1 MAKLVDAPGLGPDAR
16 NGVGVRVPLLA
27 PQVLLGLDF
36 TYPDFNEETRMAL
49 QIENL
54 GSLDRKMTLEFAR
67 ADLAKA
73 RDARLAQF
81 GKNMKVAGFRPGK
94 VPKNMVEKQYG
105 MQVDFELQYDKA
117 SELFYEQS
125 KKEGLALAGQPRLE
139 PKSELGAD
147 KIVFDAFFEVL
158 PEVKIGDFSQAE
170 VTKYSTDIGDAEID
184 RAIDVLRKQQ
194 VHYHP
199 RGEAGAHGDGGSD
212 TSAQNGDQVVIDFV
226 GKIDGVEFAGGKAEN
241 FEYVLG
247 EGRML
252 PEFESA
258 SLGLKAGDTKS
269 FPLSFPADYHGKDV
283 AGKTAEFT
291 ITVKSVNW
299 AHMPVVDDAFALSM
313 GVTEGGVAKMRSEV
327 KENLVRE
334 VKRRITS
341 LLKNEVMEK
350 INTLC
355 ELDVPKSLVSSEQE
369 RLVESAR
376 QDLMQRGVP
385 NAKDA
390 PIPAELFAEQALK
403 RVRLGLIL
411 GELVKQQSLAATADQ
426 IKAEIDEQAAT
437 YEDPKEVVRWFYSNP
452 SRLKDIENMVLED
465 NVIKYFT
472 SLAKVS
478 DKTLSFEELSKLN

>member
-1 MAKLVDAPGLGPDAR
+1 
-16 NGVGVRVPLLA
+16 
-27 PQVLLGLDF
+27 
-36 TYPDFNEETRMAL
+36 MAL

-54 GSLDRKMTLEFAR
+54 GQLDRKMTLEFAR

-73 RDARLAQF
+73 REAQLAKV
-81 GKNMKVAGFRPGK
+81 GKTMKMAGFRPGK
-94 VPKNMVEKQYG
+94 VPKSIVEKQYG
-105 MQVDFELQYDKA
+105 MQVDFEIQFDKA
-117 SELFYEQS
+117 SELFFELS
-125 KKEGLALAGQPRLE
+125 KKEGIQLAGQPRLE

-147 KIVFDAFFEVL
+147 KIIFDAYFEVL
-158 PEVKIGDFSQAE
+158 PEIKIGDFTKAE
-170 VTKYSTDIGDAEID
+170 VTKYTTTIADAEID
-184 RAIDVLRKQQ
+184 RALDVLRKQQ

-199 RGEAGAHGDGGSD
+199 RGEAGPHGDGGAN
-212 TSAQNGDQVVIDFV
+212 TAAQAGDQVIIDFI

-252 PEFESA
+252 PEFEA
-258 SLGLKAGDTKS
+258 ATLGLKTGESKT

-283 AGKTAEFT
+283 AGKTADFT
-291 ITVKSVNW
+291 ITVKKVNW
-299 AHMPVVDDAFALSM
+299 AHLPVVDDNFALSL
-313 GVTEGGVAKMRSEV
+313 GVTEGGVTKMREEV
-327 KENLVRE
+327 KENLDRE

-341 LLKNEVMEK
+341 LLKNEVMDQIDK
-350 INTLC
+350 HC
-355 ELDVPKSLVSSEQE
+355 ELDVPKSLIASEQE

-376 QDLMQRGVP
+376 QDLMQRGIP

-390 PIPAELFAEQALK
+390 PIPAEMFVEQATK

-411 GELVKQQSLAATADQ
+411 GDLVKQKDLKASADQ

-452 SRLKDIENMVLED
+452 SRLKDIENLVLED

-472 SLAKVS
+472 SLAKVNE
-478 DKTLSFEELSKLN
+478 KAVNFEELSKLN

>member
-1 MAKLVDAPGLGPDAR
+1 
-16 NGVGVRVPLLA
+16 
-27 PQVLLGLDF
+27 
-36 TYPDFNEETRMAL
+36 MAL

-54 GSLDRKMTLEFAR
+54 GQLDRKMTLEFAR

-73 RDARLAQF
+73 REAQLAKV
-81 GKNMKVAGFRPGK
+81 GKTMKMAGFRPGK
-94 VPKNMVEKQYG
+94 VPKSIVEKQYG
-105 MQVDFELQYDKA
+105 MQVDFEIQFDKA
-117 SELFYEQS
+117 SELFFELS
-125 KKEGLALAGQPRLE
+125 KKEGIQLAGQPRLE

-147 KIVFDAFFEVL
+147 KIIFDAYFEVL
-158 PEVKIGDFSQAE
+158 PEVKIGDFTKAE
-170 VTKYSTDIGDAEID
+170 VTKYATTIADAEID
-184 RAIDVLRKQQ
+184 RALDVLRKQQ

-199 RGEAGAHGDGGSD
+199 RGEAGPHGDGGAN
-212 TSAQNGDQVVIDFV
+212 TAAQAGDQVIIDFI

-252 PEFESA
+252 PEFEA
-258 SLGLKAGDTKS
+258 ATLGLKTGESKT

-283 AGKTAEFT
+283 AGKTADFT
-291 ITVKSVNW
+291 ITVKKVNW
-299 AHMPVVDDAFALSM
+299 AHLPVVDDNFALSL
-313 GVTEGGVAKMRSEV
+313 GVTEGGVTKMREEV
-327 KENLVRE
+327 KENLDRE

-341 LLKNEVMEK
+341 LLKNEVMDQIDK
-350 INTLC
+350 HC
-355 ELDVPKSLVSSEQE
+355 ELDVPKSLIASEQE

-376 QDLMQRGVP
+376 QDLMQRGIP

-390 PIPAELFAEQALK
+390 PIPAEMFVEQATK

-411 GELVKQQSLAATADQ
+411 GDLVKQKDLKASADQ

-452 SRLKDIENMVLED
+452 SRLKDIENLVLED

-472 SLAKVS
+472 SLAKVNE
-478 DKTLSFEELSKLN
+478 KAVNFEELSKLN

>member
-1 MAKLVDAPGLGPDAR
+1 MAV
-16 NGVGVRVPLLA
+16 
-27 PQVLLGLDF
+27 
-36 TYPDFNEETRMAL
+36 

-54 GSLDRKMTLEFAR
+54 GSLDRKMTLEFAS
-67 ADLAKA
+67 ADLVKA
-73 RDARLAQF
+73 REARLAQV
-81 GKNMKVAGFRPGK
+81 GKTMKVAGFRPGK
-94 VPKNMVEKQYG
+94 VPKSMVEKQYG
-105 MQVDFELQYDKA
+105 MQVDFELQFDKA
-117 SELFYEQS
+117 SELFYELS
-125 KKEGLALAGQPRLE
+125 KKEGIALAGQPRLE
-139 PKSELGAD
+139 PKSELDAD
-147 KIVFDAFFEVL
+147 MIVFDAFFEVL
-158 PEVKIGDFSQAE
+158 PEVKIGDLSQAE
-170 VTKYSTDIGDAEID
+170 VTKYSTDIGEAEID
-184 RAIDVLRKQQ
+184 RALEVLRKQQ

-199 RGEAGAHGDGGSD
+199 RGEAGAHGDGGSN
-212 TSAQNGDQVVIDFV
+212 TAAQSGDQVVIDFV
-226 GKIDGVEFAGGKAEN
+226 GKIDGVEFTGGKAEN

-252 PEFESA
+252 PEFEA
-258 SLGLKAGDTKS
+258 ATLGLKPGESKS

-299 AHMPVVDDAFALSM
+299 GHLPAVDDAFALSM
-313 GVTEGGVAKMRSEV
+313 GVTEGVAKMREEV

-350 INTLC
+350 LNTLC
-355 ELDVPKSLVSSEQE
+355 ELDVPKSLVASEQE
-369 RLVESAR
+369 RMVEGAR

-390 PIPAELFAEQALK
+390 PIPAELFAEQANK

-411 GELVKQQSLAATADQ
+411 SELVKKHNLAVTADQ
-426 IKAEIDEQAAT
+426 IKVEIDEQAAT

-452 SRLKDIENMVLED
+452 SRLKDIENLVLED
-465 NVIKYFT
+465 NVIKHFT

-478 DKTLSFEELSKLN
+478 DKAISFEELSKLN

>member
-1 MAKLVDAPGLGPDAR
+1 MAV
-16 NGVGVRVPLLA
+16 
-27 PQVLLGLDF
+27 
-36 TYPDFNEETRMAL
+36 

-67 ADLAKA
+67 ADLAKV
-73 RDARLAQF
+73 REARLAKI
-81 GKNMKVAGFRPGK
+81 GKTMKVAGFRPGK

-105 MQVDFELQYDKA
+105 MQVDFELQFDKA

-125 KKEGLALAGQPRLE
+125 QKEGIALAGQPRLE
-139 PKSELGAD
+139 PKSELDAD

-158 PEVKIGDFSQAE
+158 PEVKIGDFSKAE
-170 VTKYSTDIGDAEID
+170 VTKHTTEIGEAEID
-184 RAIDVLRKQQ
+184 RALDVLRKQQ
-194 VHYHP
+194 VHFHP
-199 RGEAGAHGDGGSD
+199 RGEAGPHGDGGAN
-212 TSAQNGDQVVIDFV
+212 TAAQNGDQVVIDFV

-252 PEFESA
+252 PEFEA
-258 SLGLKAGDTKS
+258 ATLGLKAGESKS

-299 AHMPVVDDAFALSM
+299 AHLPAVDDAFALSL
-313 GVTEGGVAKMRSEV
+313 GVTEGGVAKMREEV
-327 KENLVRE
+327 KQNLDRE

-341 LLKNEVMEK
+341 LLKNEVMDK
-350 INTLC
+350 INELC
-355 ELDVPKSLVSSEQE
+355 ELDVPKSLVASEQE
-369 RLVESAR
+369 RLVEGAR

-390 PIPAELFAEQALK
+390 PIPPEIFAEQAQK

-411 GELVKQQSLAATADQ
+411 GDLVKKNNLAATADQ

-452 SRLKDIENMVLED
+452 SRLKDIENLVLED
-465 NVIKYFT
+465 NVIKHFT
-472 SLAKVS
+472 SQAKVN
-478 DKTLSFEELSKLN
+478 DKAISFEELSKLN

>member
-1 MAKLVDAPGLGPDAR
+1 MAV
-16 NGVGVRVPLLA
+16 
-27 PQVLLGLDF
+27 
-36 TYPDFNEETRMAL
+36 

-54 GSLDRKMTLEFAR
+54 GSLERKMTLEFAR
-67 ADLAKA
+67 ADLVKA
-73 RDARLAQF
+73 REIRLSKM
-81 GKNMKVAGFRPGK
+81 GKTMKMAGFRPGK
-94 VPKNMVEKQYG
+94 VPKNLVEKQHG
-105 MQVDFELQYDKA
+105 MQVDFELQFDKA
-117 SELFYEQS
+117 AELFYEES

-139 PKSELGAD
+139 PKSELNAD
-147 KIVFDAFFEVL
+147 KVIFDAFFEVL
-158 PEVKIGDFSQAE
+158 PEVKIGDFSKVE
-170 VTKYSTDIGDAEID
+170 VSKYTTEIGDAEID

-199 RGEAGAHGDGGSD
+199 RGQAGDHGDGGAN
-212 TSAQNGDQVVIDFV
+212 TAAQAGDQVVIDFV

-258 SLGLKAGDTKS
+258 TLGLKAGDSKS
-269 FPLSFPADYHGKDV
+269 FSLSFPADYHGKDV

-291 ITVKSVNW
+291 ISIKSVNW
-299 AHMPVVDDAFALSM
+299 PHMPVVDDAFALSM
-313 GVTEGGVAKMRSEV
+313 GVNDGGVTKMRAEV

-334 VKRRITS
+334 VNRRITS
-341 LLKNEVMEK
+341 LLKSEVMDK
-350 INTLC
+350 LNFLC
-355 ELDVPKSLVSSEQE
+355 ELDVPRSLVTLEQE
-369 RLVESAR
+369 RLVEGAR

-390 PIPAELFAEQALK
+390 PIPIEIFADQALK

-411 GELVKQQSLAATADQ
+411 SELVKKQNLSATADQ

-452 SRLKDIENMVLED
+452 SRLKDVENLVLED

-472 SLAKVS
+472 SLAKVT
-478 DKTLSFEELSKLN
+478 DKAVSFEELSKLN

>member
-1 MAKLVDAPGLGPDAR
+1 MAV
-16 NGVGVRVPLLA
+16 
-27 PQVLLGLDF
+27 
-36 TYPDFNEETRMAL
+36 

-54 GSLDRKMTLEFAR
+54 GQLDRKVTLEFAR

-73 RDARLAQF
+73 RDARLAKV
-81 GKNMKVAGFRPGK
+81 GKTMKMAGFRPGK
-94 VPKNMVEKQYG
+94 VPKNLVEKQYG
-105 MQVDFELQYDKA
+105 MQVDFELQFDKA
-117 SELFYEQS
+117 SELFYEIAQQE
-125 KKEGLALAGQPRLE
+125 KIALAGQPRLE
-139 PKSELGAD
+139 PKSELEAD
-147 KIVFDAFFEVL
+147 KIVFDAYFEVL
-158 PEVKIGDFSQAE
+158 PEVKIGDFSKAE
-170 VTKYSTDIGDAEID
+170 VTKYTTEIADAEID

-199 RGEAGAHGDGGSD
+199 RGEAGPHGDGGSNAA
-212 TSAQNGDQVVIDFV
+212 AQSGDKVVIDFV

-252 PEFESA
+252 PEFEA
-258 SLGLKAGDTKS
+258 ATLGLKAGESKT

-283 AGKTAEFT
+283 AGKTADFT
-291 ITVKSVNW
+291 ITVKAVQW
-299 AHMPVVDDAFALSM
+299 PHLPAVDDAFALSM
-313 GVTEGGVAKMRSEV
+313 GVTEGGVAKMRAEV
-327 KENLVRE
+327 KENLDRE

-350 INTLC
+350 LNALC
-355 ELDVPKSLVSSEQE
+355 ELDVPKSLIASEQE
-369 RLVESAR
+369 RLVQSAR
-376 QDLMQRGVP
+376 QDLMQRGIP

-390 PIPAELFAEQALK
+390 PIPAEMFAEQAAK

-411 GELVKQQSLAATADQ
+411 GELVKKENLTATADQ

-465 NVIKYFT
+465 NVIKHFT
-472 SLAKVS
+472 ALAKVT
-478 DKTLSFEELSKLN
+478 DKAVTFEELSKLN

>member
-1 MAKLVDAPGLGPDAR
+1 MAV
-16 NGVGVRVPLLA
+16 
-27 PQVLLGLDF
+27 
-36 TYPDFNEETRMAL
+36 

-67 ADLAKA
+67 ADLEKA
-73 RDARLAQF
+73 REARLAQV
-81 GKNMKVAGFRPGK
+81 GKTMKVAGFRPGK

-105 MQVDFELQYDKA
+105 MQVDFELQFDKA
-117 SELFYEQS
+117 SELFYELS
-125 KKEGLALAGQPRLE
+125 KKEGIALAGQPRLE
-139 PKSELGAD
+139 PKSELDAD
-147 KIVFDAFFEVL
+147 MIVFDAFFEVL
-158 PEVKIGDFSQAE
+158 PEVKIGDLSQAE
-170 VTKYSTDIGDAEID
+170 VTKYSTDIGEAEID
-184 RAIDVLRKQQ
+184 RALEVLRKQQ

-199 RGEAGAHGDGGSD
+199 RGEAGAHGDGGSN
-212 TSAQNGDQVVIDFV
+212 TAAQSGDQVVIDFV
-226 GKIDGVEFAGGKAEN
+226 GKIDGVEFTGGKAEN

-252 PEFESA
+252 PEFEA
-258 SLGLKAGDTKS
+258 ATLGLKPGESKS

-299 AHMPVVDDAFALSM
+299 GHLPAVDDAFALSM
-313 GVTEGGVAKMRSEV
+313 GVTEGVAKMREEV

-350 INTLC
+350 LNTLC
-355 ELDVPKSLVSSEQE
+355 ELDVPKSLVASEQE
-369 RLVESAR
+369 RMVEGAR

-390 PIPAELFAEQALK
+390 PIPAELFAEQANK

-411 GELVKQQSLAATADQ
+411 SELVKKHNLAVTADQ

-452 SRLKDIENMVLED
+452 SRLKDIENLVLED
-465 NVIKYFT
+465 NVIKHFT

-478 DKTLSFEELSKLN
+478 DKAISFEELSKLN

>member
-1 MAKLVDAPGLGPDAR
+1 MAV
-16 NGVGVRVPLLA
+16 
-27 PQVLLGLDF
+27 
-36 TYPDFNEETRMAL
+36 

-73 RDARLAQF
+73 RETRLAQV
-81 GKNMKVAGFRPGK
+81 GKTMKVAGFRPGK
-94 VPKNMVEKQYG
+94 VPKSMVEKQYG
-105 MQVDFELQYDKA
+105 MQVDYELQFDKA
-117 SELFYEQS
+117 SELFYELSQ
-125 KKEGLALAGQPRLE
+125 KEGVKLAGQPRLE
-139 PKSELGAD
+139 PKSELDAD

-158 PEVKIGDFSQAE
+158 PDVIIGDFSKAE
-170 VTKYSTDIGDAEID
+170 VTKYTTEIGEAEID

-199 RGEAGAHGDGGSD
+199 RGQAGAHGDGGSNLA
-212 TSAQNGDQVVIDFV
+212 AQTGDQVVIDFV
-226 GKIDGVEFAGGKAEN
+226 GKLDGVEFAGGKADN
-241 FEYVLG
+241 FEFVLG

-252 PEFESA
+252 PEFEA
-258 SLGLKAGDTKS
+258 ATLGLKAGESKT

-291 ITVKSVNW
+291 VTVKSVNW
-299 AHMPVVDDAFALSM
+299 AHLPAVDDAFALSL
-313 GVTEGGVAKMRSEV
+313 GVTEGGVAKMREEV
-327 KENLVRE
+327 KQNLDRE

-341 LLKNEVMEK
+341 LLKNEVMDK
-350 INTLC
+350 LNTLC
-355 ELDVPKSLVSSEQE
+355 ELEVPKSLVASEQE
-369 RLVESAR
+369 RLVEGAR

-390 PIPAELFAEQALK
+390 PIPPEIFAEQALK

-411 GELVKQQSLAATADQ
+411 GDLVKKNNLAATADQ

-437 YEDPKEVVRWFYSNP
+437 YEDPKEVVRWYYSNP
-452 SRLKDIENMVLED
+452 GRLKDIENLVLED
-465 NVIKYFT
+465 NVIKHFT

-478 DKTLSFEELSKLN
+478 DKPISFEELSKLN

>member
-1 MAKLVDAPGLGPDAR
+1 MAV
-16 NGVGVRVPLLA
+16 
-27 PQVLLGLDF
+27 
-36 TYPDFNEETRMAL
+36 

-67 ADLAKA
+67 ADLVKA
-73 RDARLAQF
+73 REARLAQV
-81 GKNMKVAGFRPGK
+81 GKTMKVAGFRPGK

-105 MQVDFELQYDKA
+105 MHVDFELQFDKA
-117 SELFYEQS
+117 SELFYELS
-125 KKEGLALAGQPRLE
+125 KKEGIALAGQPRLE
-139 PKSELGAD
+139 PKSELDAD
-147 KIVFDAFFEVL
+147 MIVFDAFFEVL
-158 PEVKIGDFSQAE
+158 PEVKIGDLSQAE
-170 VTKYSTDIGDAEID
+170 VTKYSTDIGEAEID
-184 RAIDVLRKQQ
+184 RALEVLRKQQ

-199 RGEAGAHGDGGSD
+199 RGEAGAHGDGGSN
-212 TSAQNGDQVVIDFV
+212 TAAQSGDQVVIDFV
-226 GKIDGVEFAGGKAEN
+226 GKIDSVEFTGGKAEN

-252 PEFESA
+252 PEFEA
-258 SLGLKAGDTKS
+258 ATLGLKPGESKS

-299 AHMPVVDDAFALSM
+299 GHLPAVDDAFALSM
-313 GVTEGGVAKMRSEV
+313 GVTEGVAKMREEV

-350 INTLC
+350 LNTLC
-355 ELDVPKSLVSSEQE
+355 ELDVPKSLVASEQE
-369 RLVESAR
+369 RMVEGAR

-390 PIPAELFAEQALK
+390 PIPAELFAEQANK

-411 GELVKQQSLAATADQ
+411 SELVKKHNLAVTADQ

-452 SRLKDIENMVLED
+452 SRLKDIENLVLED
-465 NVIKYFT
+465 NVIKHFT

-478 DKTLSFEELSKLN
+478 DKAISFEELSKLN

>member
-1 MAKLVDAPGLGPDAR
+1 MAV
-16 NGVGVRVPLLA
+16 
-27 PQVLLGLDF
+27 
-36 TYPDFNEETRMAL
+36 

-73 RDARLAQF
+73 RDARLASV
-81 GKNMKVAGFRPGK
+81 GKTMKMAGFRPGK
-94 VPKNMVEKQYG
+94 VPKNLVEKQYG
-105 MQVDFELQYDKA
+105 MQVDFELQFDKA
-117 SELFYEQS
+117 SELFYEEC
-125 KKEGLALAGQPRLE
+125 KKANVALAGQPRIE
-139 PKSELGAD
+139 PKSEIEAD

-158 PEVKIGDFSQAE
+158 PEVKINDFSNAE
-170 VTKYSTDIGDAEID
+170 VTKYTTEIGDAEID
-184 RAIDVLRKQQ
+184 RALDVLRKQQ

-199 RGEAGAHGDGGSD
+199 RGQAGAHGDGGAD
-212 TSAQNGDQVVIDFV
+212 TAAQNGDQVVIDFV

-241 FEYVLG
+241 FEYVIG

-252 PEFESA
+252 PEFEA
-258 SLGLKAGDTKS
+258 ATLGLKVGESKS

-291 ITVKSVNW
+291 ITVKGVNW
-299 AHMPVVDDAFALSM
+299 AHLPAVDDAFALSL
-313 GVTEGGVAKMRSEV
+313 GVTEGGVAKMRAEV
-327 KENLVRE
+327 KENLDRE

-341 LLKNEVMEK
+341 LLKNEVMDK
-350 INTLC
+350 LNSLC
-355 ELDVPKSLVSSEQE
+355 DLDVPKSLVASEQE
-369 RLVESAR
+369 RLVEGAR

-390 PIPAELFAEQALK
+390 PIPAEIFAEQATK

-411 GELVKQQSLAATADQ
+411 SELVKKQNLAATADQ

-452 SRLKDIENMVLED
+452 SRLKDIENLVLED

-472 SLAKVS
+472 AQAKVT
-478 DKTLSFEELSKLN
+478 DKPITFEELSKLN

>member
-1 MAKLVDAPGLGPDAR
+1 MAV
-16 NGVGVRVPLLA
+16 
-27 PQVLLGLDF
+27 
-36 TYPDFNEETRMAL
+36 

-54 GSLDRKMTLEFAR
+54 GSLERKMTLEFAR
-67 ADLAKA
+67 ADLVKA
-73 RDARLAQF
+73 REIRLSKM
-81 GKNMKVAGFRPGK
+81 GKTMKMAGFRPGK
-94 VPKNMVEKQYG
+94 VPKNLVEKQHG
-105 MQVDFELQYDKA
+105 MQVDFELQFDKA
-117 SELFYEQS
+117 AELFYEES

-139 PKSELGAD
+139 PKSELNAD
-147 KIVFDAFFEVL
+147 KVIFDAFFEVL
-158 PEVKIGDFSQAE
+158 PEVKIGDFSKVE
-170 VTKYSTDIGDAEID
+170 VSKYTTEIGDAEID

-199 RGEAGAHGDGGSD
+199 RGQAGDHGDGGAN
-212 TSAQNGDQVVIDFV
+212 TAAQAGDQVVIDFV

-258 SLGLKAGDTKS
+258 TLGLKAGDSKS
-269 FPLSFPADYHGKDV
+269 FSLSFPADYHGKDV

-291 ITVKSVNW
+291 ISIKSVNW
-299 AHMPVVDDAFALSM
+299 PHMPVVDDAFALSM
-313 GVTEGGVAKMRSEV
+313 GVTDGGVTKMRAEV

-334 VKRRITS
+334 VNRRITS
-341 LLKNEVMEK
+341 LLKSEVMDK
-350 INTLC
+350 LNFLC
-355 ELDVPKSLVSSEQE
+355 ELDVPRSLVTLEQE
-369 RLVESAR
+369 RLVEGAR

-390 PIPAELFAEQALK
+390 PIPVEIFADQALK

-411 GELVKQQSLAATADQ
+411 SELVKKQNLSATADQ

-452 SRLKDIENMVLED
+452 SRLKDVENLVLED

-472 SLAKVS
+472 SLAKVT
-478 DKTLSFEELSKLN
+478 DKAVSFEELSKLN

>member
-1 MAKLVDAPGLGPDAR
+1 
-16 NGVGVRVPLLA
+16 
-27 PQVLLGLDF
+27 
-36 TYPDFNEETRMAL
+36 MAL

-54 GSLDRKMTLEFAR
+54 GQLDRKMTLEFAR

-73 RDARLAQF
+73 REAQLAKV
-81 GKNMKVAGFRPGK
+81 GKTMKMAGFRPGK
-94 VPKNMVEKQYG
+94 VPKSIVEKQYG
-105 MQVDFELQYDKA
+105 MQVDFEIQFDKA
-117 SELFYEQS
+117 SELFFELS
-125 KKEGLALAGQPRLE
+125 KKEGIQLAGQPRLE

-147 KIVFDAFFEVL
+147 KIIFDAYFEVL
-158 PEVKIGDFSQAE
+158 PEVKIGDFTKAE
-170 VTKYSTDIGDAEID
+170 VTKYTTTIADAEID
-184 RAIDVLRKQQ
+184 RALDVLRKQQ

-199 RGEAGAHGDGGSD
+199 RGEAGPHGDGGAN
-212 TSAQNGDQVVIDFV
+212 TAAQAGDQVIIDFI

-252 PEFESA
+252 PEFEA
-258 SLGLKAGDTKS
+258 ATLGLKTGESKT

-283 AGKTAEFT
+283 AGKTADFT
-291 ITVKSVNW
+291 ITVKKVNW
-299 AHMPVVDDAFALSM
+299 AHLPAVDDNFALSL
-313 GVTEGGVAKMRSEV
+313 GVTEGGVAKMREEV
-327 KENLVRE
+327 KENLDRE

-341 LLKNEVMEK
+341 LLKNEVMDQIDK
-350 INTLC
+350 HC
-355 ELDVPKSLVSSEQE
+355 ELDVPKSLIASEQE

-376 QDLMQRGVP
+376 QDLMQRGIP

-390 PIPAELFAEQALK
+390 PIPAEMFVEQATK

-411 GELVKQQSLAATADQ
+411 GDLVKQKDLKASADQ

-452 SRLKDIENMVLED
+452 SRLKDIENLVLED

-472 SLAKVS
+472 SLAKVNE
-478 DKTLSFEELSKLN
+478 KAVNFEELSKLN

>member
-1 MAKLVDAPGLGPDAR
+1 MAV
-16 NGVGVRVPLLA
+16 
-27 PQVLLGLDF
+27 
-36 TYPDFNEETRMAL
+36 

-67 ADLAKA
+67 ADLVKA
-73 RDARLAQF
+73 REARLAQV
-81 GKNMKVAGFRPGK
+81 GKTMKVAGFRPGK

-105 MQVDFELQYDKA
+105 MQVDFELQFDKA
-117 SELFYEQS
+117 SELFYELS
-125 KKEGLALAGQPRLE
+125 KKEGIALAGQPRLE
-139 PKSELGAD
+139 PKSELDAD
-147 KIVFDAFFEVL
+147 MIVFDAFFEVL
-158 PEVKIGDFSQAE
+158 PEVKIGDLSQAE
-170 VTKYSTDIGDAEID
+170 VTKYSTDIGEAEID
-184 RAIDVLRKQQ
+184 RALEVLRKQQ

-199 RGEAGAHGDGGSD
+199 RGEAGAHGDGGSN
-212 TSAQNGDQVVIDFV
+212 TAAQSGDQVVIDFV
-226 GKIDGVEFAGGKAEN
+226 GKIDGVEFTGGKAEN

-252 PEFESA
+252 PEFEA
-258 SLGLKAGDTKS
+258 ATLGLKPGESKS

-283 AGKTAEFT
+283 AGKIAEFT

-299 AHMPVVDDAFALSM
+299 GHLPAVDDAFALSM
-313 GVTEGGVAKMRSEV
+313 GVTEGVAKMREEV

-350 INTLC
+350 LNTLC
-355 ELDVPKSLVSSEQE
+355 ELDVPKSLVASEQE
-369 RLVESAR
+369 RMVEGAR

-390 PIPAELFAEQALK
+390 PIPAELFAEQANK

-411 GELVKQQSLAATADQ
+411 SELVKKHNLAVTADQ

-452 SRLKDIENMVLED
+452 SRLKDIENLVLED
-465 NVIKYFT
+465 NVIKHFT

-478 DKTLSFEELSKLN
+478 DKAISFEELSKLN

>member
-1 MAKLVDAPGLGPDAR
+1 MAV
-16 NGVGVRVPLLA
+16 
-27 PQVLLGLDF
+27 
-36 TYPDFNEETRMAL
+36 

-73 RDARLAQF
+73 REARLVKV
-81 GKNMKVAGFRPGK
+81 GKTMKMAGFRPGK
-94 VPKNMVEKQYG
+94 VPKNIVEKQYG
-105 MQVDFELQYDKA
+105 MQVDFELQFDKA

-125 KKEGLALAGQPRLE
+125 QKEGVKLAGQPRLE
-139 PKSELGAD
+139 PKSELDAD
-147 KIVFDAFFEVL
+147 TIIFDAFFEVL
-158 PEVKIGDFSQAE
+158 PEVKIGDFSKAE
-170 VTKYSTDIGDAEID
+170 VTKYTTEIGDPEID
-184 RAIDVLRKQQ
+184 RALDVLRKQQ

-199 RGEAGAHGDGGSD
+199 RGEAGAHGDGGAN
-212 TSAQNGDQVVIDFV
+212 TAAQNGDQVVIDFV
-226 GKIDGVEFAGGKAEN
+226 GKIDGVEFTGGKAEN

-252 PEFESA
+252 PEFEA
-258 SLGLKAGDTKS
+258 ATLGLKAGESKS

-291 ITVKSVNW
+291 IIVKSVNW
-299 AHMPVVDDAFALSM
+299 AHLPAVDDAFALSL
-313 GVTEGGVAKMRSEV
+313 GVAEGGVAKMREEV
-327 KENLVRE
+327 KQNLDRE

-341 LLKNEVMEK
+341 LLKNEVMDKLNE
-350 INTLC
+350 LC
-355 ELDVPKSLVSSEQE
+355 ELDVPKSLVASEQE
-369 RLVESAR
+369 RLVEGAR
-376 QDLMQRGVP
+376 QDLMQRGIP

-390 PIPAELFAEQALK
+390 PIPAEIFAEQALK

-411 GELVKQQSLAATADQ
+411 GDLVKQNNLAATADQ

-452 SRLKDIENMVLED
+452 SRLKDIENLVLED
-465 NVIKYFT
+465 NVIKHFT

-478 DKTLSFEELSKLN
+478 DKAISFEELSKLK